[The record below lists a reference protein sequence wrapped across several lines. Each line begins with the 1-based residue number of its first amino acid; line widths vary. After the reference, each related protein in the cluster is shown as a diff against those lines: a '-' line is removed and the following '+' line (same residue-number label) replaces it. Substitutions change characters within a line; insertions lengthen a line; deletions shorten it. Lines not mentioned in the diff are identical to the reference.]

1 VTASRTRLRALV
13 TWLGLSVALAFTL
26 IVPAGYFAIAYAELN
41 HELSFSANL
50 KANRL
55 AKYIYANQQLWQYQT
70 HRLSQLI
77 EVPEADESDMRQRI
91 FDAEGKLVFEA
102 GAQPSQP
109 VATARVPLVVSGM
122 TVGTVETA
130 ASMRGLIMATV
141 LVGLLSGLLG
151 FAAFFVLRL
160 VPLRIID
167 GALAELETMQARY
180 RRLFDAS
187 PFFTIVVDRQTL
199 RLLDA
204 NETAVR
210 QYGWSREELLAMS
223 SNDFYPPEDLPAVV
237 AARERFMADPAHI
250 VPPLRH
256 RKKDGTIID
265 VEQTV
270 HPIAFRGRAA
280 LLVTANDVTARNRVL
295 KELRESEHKYQAL
308 VEALPVG
315 ILESTTDGRIV
326 TANAAWRRMFGFADD
341 EDLGKIDI
349 RTLYADP
356 GDRRAVIEGLRND
369 ATPPAAE
376 AVFRRRDGTLF
387 PVERYL
393 RTVRNAQ
400 GEIVAL
406 RGIVIDIAQRKS
418 LEAQLQQ
425 ALKME
430 AVGQLTGG
438 IAHDFNNI
446 LMVMMA
452 NVDSLEEE
460 ENLAASARRRVG
472 HIAKAIGRAT
482 DLTRSLLAFS
492 RKLPL
497 RPQSVDL
504 NALVVTIGRL
514 LRRTLGAQV
523 EIESVLDDDLWPVE
537 VDRGQFENALVN
549 LCLNARDAMPEGG
562 RLLIETVNVV
572 LDEQAVDRIA
582 GASPGAYVRLSV
594 TDTGAGI
601 PGDVLPRVFDPFF
614 TTKEVGKGTGLGL
627 SMVHGF
633 ITQSKGHIGIMSELG
648 RGTTVTIYLPRATDL
663 PADDHVVATVALP
676 RGHEEILVVEDEPRV
691 RAAMVEQLQSLG
703 YAVSHAA
710 DGSAGIAAFERARRP
725 YDLLL
730 TDVVMPGINGKK
742 LADEVTSRWPRTSV
756 LFVSGF
762 SQDNIVHDGRL
773 DPGAKL
779 LTKPFRKGDLA
790 LAVRNALDAAAVE
803 PGHASPG

>member
-1 VTASRTRLRALV
+1 
-13 TWLGLSVALAFTL
+13 
-26 IVPAGYFAIAYAELN
+26 
-41 HELSFSANL
+41 
-50 KANRL
+50 
-55 AKYIYANQQLWQYQT
+55 
-70 HRLSQLI
+70 
-77 EVPEADESDMRQRI
+77 
-91 FDAEGKLVFEA
+91 
-102 GAQPSQP
+102 
-109 VATARVPLVVSGM
+109 
-122 TVGTVETA
+122 
-130 ASMRGLIMATV
+130 
-141 LVGLLSGLLG
+141 
-151 FAAFFVLRL
+151 
-160 VPLRIID
+160 
-167 GALAELETMQARY
+167 MQARY

-199 RLLDA
+199 RLLDV
-204 NETAVR
+204 NETAIR

-223 SNDFYPPEDLPAVV
+223 SNDFYPPEDLPAVI
-237 AARERFMADPAHI
+237 AARERFMADPAHV

-270 HPIAFRGRAA
+270 HPIEYRGQPA

-326 TANAAWRRMFGFADD
+326 TANAAWRRMFGFTDD
-341 EDLGKIDI
+341 EDLGKVDVQ
-349 RTLYADP
+349 TLYAEP
-356 GDRRAVIEGLRND
+356 GDRRAVIEGLRTD

-387 PVERYL
+387 AVERYL
-393 RTVRNAQ
+393 RTVRNAE

-452 NVDSLEEE
+452 NVDALEEE

-472 HIAKAIGRAT
+472 HISKAIGRAT

-514 LRRTLGAQV
+514 LQRTLGAQV
-523 EIESVLDDDLWPVE
+523 EIESMLDDGLWPVE

-562 RLLIETVNVV
+562 RLLIETANVV
-572 LDEQAVDRIA
+572 LDETGFRA
-582 GASPGAYVRLSV
+582 GSPAPHLALTCVSPSPTPEPAYRRRYCRASSIRSSR
-594 TDTGAGI
+594 
-601 PGDVLPRVFDPFF
+601 PR
-614 TTKEVGKGTGLGL
+614 KWAR
-627 SMVHGF
+627 
-633 ITQSKGHIGIMSELG
+633 G
-648 RGTTVTIYLPRATDL
+648 RGWA
-663 PADDHVVATVALP
+663 
-676 RGHEEILVVEDEPRV
+676 
-691 RAAMVEQLQSLG
+691 
-703 YAVSHAA
+703 
-710 DGSAGIAAFERARRP
+710 
-725 YDLLL
+725 
-730 TDVVMPGINGKK
+730 
-742 LADEVTSRWPRTSV
+742 
-756 LFVSGF
+756 
-762 SQDNIVHDGRL
+762 
-773 DPGAKL
+773 
-779 LTKPFRKGDLA
+779 
-790 LAVRNALDAAAVE
+790 
-803 PGHASPG
+803 

>member
-26 IVPAGYFAIAYAELN
+26 VVPAGYFAIAYAELN

-77 EVPEADESDMRQRI
+77 EVPEADESEMRQRI

-130 ASMRGLIMATV
+130 ASMRGLIMATA

-167 GALAELETMQARY
+167 GTLAELETMQARY

-199 RLLDA
+199 RLLDV

-223 SNDFYPPEDLPAVV
+223 SNDFYPPEDLPAVM
-237 AARERFMADPAHI
+237 AARERFMADPAHV

-256 RKKDGTIID
+256 RKKNGTIID

-270 HPIAFRGRAA
+270 HPIEYRGQPA

-295 KELRESEHKYQAL
+295 HELRESEHKYQAL

-326 TANAAWRRMFGFADD
+326 TANAAWRRMFGFGDD
-341 EDLGKIDI
+341 EDLSKVDVQ
-349 RTLYADP
+349 TLYAEP
-356 GDRRAVIEGLRND
+356 GDRQAVIEGLRND
-369 ATPPAAE
+369 AAPPAAE
-376 AVFRRRDGTLF
+376 AVFRRRDGTPF

-393 RTVRNAQ
+393 STVRNAE

-418 LEAQLQQ
+418 LETQLQQ

-452 NVDSLEEE
+452 NVDALEE
-460 ENLAASARRRVG
+460 ENLASSARQRVS
-472 HIAKAIGRAT
+472 HISKAIGRAT

-514 LRRTLGAQV
+514 LRRTLGAQI
-523 EIESVLDDDLWPVE
+523 EIESVLDDGLWPVE

-562 RLLIETVNVV
+562 RLLIETANLV
-572 LDEQAVDRIA
+572 LDEQACERIA

-594 TDTGAGI
+594 TDSGTGI
-601 PGDVLPRVFDPFF
+601 PPDVLPRVFDPFF

-633 ITQSKGHIGIMSELG
+633 ITQSKGHIGIQSALG
-648 RGTTVTIYLPRATDL
+648 RGTTVTIYLPRATEQPTDEH
-663 PADDHVVATVALP
+663 AAAAAALP

-710 DGSAGIAAFERARRP
+710 DGSAGIAAFERAKRP

-773 DPGAKL
+773 DAGAKL

-790 LAVRNALDAAAVE
+790 LAVRNALDAAVVE
-803 PGHASPG
+803 PGHANPG

>member
-1 VTASRTRLRALV
+1 MTASRTRLRSLV
-13 TWLGLSVALAFTL
+13 SWLGLAVALAVTL
-26 IVPAGYFAIAYAELN
+26 VVPAGYFAVAYATLN
-41 HELSFSANL
+41 HELSFAAHL

-55 AKYIYANQQLWQYQT
+55 AKYIYTNQELWQYHT

-77 EVPEADESDMRQRI
+77 EVPEADESGMRQRI
-91 FDAEGKLVFEA
+91 VDADGKLVLETGSSPA
-102 GAQPSQP
+102 QP
-109 VATARVPLVVSGM
+109 VATVRVPLIVSGS
-122 TVGTVETA
+122 TIGSVETA
-130 ASMRGLIMATV
+130 ASLRKLLVVTG

-151 FAAFFVLRL
+151 FSTFLIVR
-160 VPLRIID
+160 RIID
-167 GALAELETMQARY
+167 RMLAELETMQVRY

-187 PFFTIVVDRQTL
+187 PFFTVVVDRETL

-204 NETAVR
+204 NEATVR
-210 QYGWSREELLAMS
+210 QYGWSREELLAMT
-223 SNDFYPPEDLPAVV
+223 SNDFYPPEDPPPAV
-237 AARERFMADPAHI
+237 AARLL
-250 VPPLRH
+250 PLRH

-265 VEQTV
+265 VEQTM
-270 HPIAFRGRAA
+270 HPIEYRGRAA
-280 LLVTANDVTARNRVL
+280 LLVTANDVTNRNRVL
-295 KELRESEHKYQAL
+295 KELRKSEQKYQAL
-308 VEALPVG
+308 IEALPVG
-315 ILESTTDGRIV
+315 ILESTADGRIV
-326 TANAAWRRMFGFADD
+326 TANAAWRRMFGFADE
-341 EDLGKIDI
+341 EDLSKVDVE
-349 RTLYADP
+349 TLYADP
-356 GDRRAVIEGLRND
+356 RDRRAVMEALRTEG
-369 ATPPAAE
+369 APPAE
-376 AVFRRRDGTLF
+376 AVFRRRDGALF
-387 PVERYL
+387 SVERYL
-393 RTVRNAQ
+393 RTVRNAD

-406 RGIVIDIAQRKS
+406 RGIVIDIGHRKS

-425 ALKME
+425 AQKME

-452 NVDSLEEE
+452 NVDALEEDRD
-460 ENLAASARRRVG
+460 LAASVRRRVG
-472 HIAKAIGRAT
+472 HISKAIGRAT

-504 NALVVTIGRL
+504 NTLVVNIGRL
-514 LRRTLGAQV
+514 LRRTLGTQI
-523 EIESVLDDDLWPVE
+523 EIESMLDDDLWPVE

-562 RLLIETVNVV
+562 RLLIETTNVV
-572 LDEQAVDRIA
+572 LDGRASDPIA
-582 GASPGAYVRLSV
+582 DAAPGAYVRLSV
-594 TDTGAGI
+594 TDTGMGI
-601 PGDVLPRVFDPFF
+601 PPEALPRVFDPFF

-633 ITQSKGHIGIMSELG
+633 IAQSKGHIAIQSELG
-648 RGTTVTIYLPRATDL
+648 RGTSVTIHLPRAADL
-663 PADDHVVATVALP
+663 PADDHAAAAALP
-676 RGHEEILVVEDEPRV
+676 RGHEKILVVEDEPRV

-710 DGSAGIAAFERARRP
+710 DGSAGIAAFETAMHP

-742 LADEVTSRWPRTSV
+742 LADEVTSRWPSTSV
-756 LFVSGF
+756 LFMSGF

-803 PGHASPG
+803 PGHAK

>member
-1 VTASRTRLRALV
+1 VTASRTKLRALV
-13 TWLGLSVALAFTL
+13 SWLGLSVALAFTL
-26 IVPAGYFAIAYAELN
+26 IVPAGYFAIAYATLD
-41 HELSFSANL
+41 HELSFAANL

-55 AKYIYANQQLWQYQT
+55 AKYIYANHELWQYQT

-77 EVPEADESDMRQRI
+77 EVPEADESEMRQRI
-91 FDAEGKLVFEA
+91 FDANGKLVFEA
-102 GAQPSQP
+102 GEPLIPP
-109 VATARVPLVVSGM
+109 VATSRVQLVVSGT
-122 TVGTVETA
+122 TVGSIETA
-130 ASMRGLIMATV
+130 ASMRKLMMATA

-151 FAAFFVLRL
+151 FSAFFVLRL

-167 GALAELETMQARY
+167 GTLAELETMHARY

-204 NETAVR
+204 NDTAVR

-223 SNDFYPPEDLPAVV
+223 SNDFYPPEDLPAVI
-237 AARERFMADPAHI
+237 AARERFMADPAHV

-270 HPIAFRGRAA
+270 HPIEYRGRPA

-326 TANAAWRRMFGFADD
+326 TANAAWRRMFGFGED
-341 EDLGKIDI
+341 EDLSTVDVQ
-349 RTLYADP
+349 TLYAEP
-356 GDRRAVIEGLRND
+356 GDRRAVIEGLRTD

-376 AVFRRRDGTLF
+376 TMFRRRDGTLF

-393 RTVRNAQ
+393 RTVRNAE
-400 GEIVAL
+400 GEIMAL
-406 RGIVIDIAQRKS
+406 RGIVIDIAHRKS

-425 ALKME
+425 AQKME

-446 LMVMMA
+446 MMVMMA
-452 NVDSLEEE
+452 NVDALEEDE
-460 ENLAASARRRVG
+460 TLAASARRRLG
-472 HIAKAIGRAT
+472 QISKAIGRAS

-497 RPQSVDL
+497 RPQNVDL
-504 NALVVTIGRL
+504 NALVVNIGRL
-514 LRRTLGAQV
+514 LRRALGTQI
-523 EIESVLDDDLWPVE
+523 EIESMLGDGLWPVE
-537 VDRGQFENALVN
+537 VDLGQFENALVN

-562 RLLIETVNVV
+562 RLLIETTNMVV
-572 LDEQAVDRIA
+572 DGRASERIA
-582 GASPGAYVRLSV
+582 DAPPGDYVRLAV
-594 TDTGAGI
+594 TDTGTGI
-601 PGDVLPRVFDPFF
+601 PPDALPRVFDPFF

-633 ITQSKGHIGIMSELG
+633 ITQSKGHIAIQSELG
-648 RGTTVTIYLPRATDL
+648 RGTTVTIHLPRATDRPDTDSL
-663 PADDHVVATVALP
+663 AVSGALP

-710 DGSAGIAAFERARRP
+710 DGSAGIAAFERAKRP

-803 PGHASPG
+803 PRYAK

>member
-1 VTASRTRLRALV
+1 VTASRTKLRALISR
-13 TWLGLSVALAFTL
+13 LGLSVALAFTL
-26 IVPAGYFAIAYAELN
+26 IVPAGYFAIAYATLD
-41 HELSFSANL
+41 HELSFAANL

-55 AKYIYANQQLWQYQT
+55 AKYIYANQELWQYQT

-102 GAQPSQP
+102 GEPLIPP
-109 VATARVPLVVSGM
+109 VATSRVRLVVSGA
-122 TVGTVETA
+122 TIGSIETA
-130 ASMRGLIMATV
+130 ASMRKLMMATA

-151 FAAFFVLRL
+151 FSAFFVLRL

-167 GALAELETMQARY
+167 GTLAELETMQARY

-210 QYGWSREELLAMS
+210 QYGWSRKELLAMT
-223 SNDFYPPEDLPAVV
+223 SNDFYPPADLPAAI
-237 AARERFMADPAHI
+237 AAREHFMADPAHV

-265 VEQTV
+265 IEQTV
-270 HPIAFRGRAA
+270 HPIEYRGRPA

-295 KELRESEHKYQAL
+295 KELRESEQKYQAL

-315 ILESTTDGRIV
+315 LLESTADGRIV

-341 EDLGKIDI
+341 EDLSNVDV

-356 GDRRAVIEGLRND
+356 RDRGAVMAALQTNG
-369 ATPPAAE
+369 TPAAE
-376 AVFRRRDGTLF
+376 AVFRRRDGMLF
-387 PVERYL
+387 PVERYV
-393 RTVRNAQ
+393 RTVRNAE

-406 RGIVIDIAQRKS
+406 RGIVIDIAHRKS

-425 ALKME
+425 AQKME

-446 LMVMMA
+446 MMVMMA
-452 NVDSLEEE
+452 NVDALEED
-460 ENLAASARRRVG
+460 ENLTASARRRVG
-472 HIAKAIGRAT
+472 HISKAIGRAT

-497 RPQSVDL
+497 TPQSVDL
-504 NALVVTIGRL
+504 NALVVDIGRL
-514 LRRTLGAQV
+514 LRRTLGTQI
-523 EIESVLDDDLWPVE
+523 EIESMLDDDLWPVE
-537 VDRGQFENALVN
+537 VDRGQFENTLVN
-549 LCLNARDAMPEGG
+549 LCVNARDAMPEGG
-562 RLLIETVNVV
+562 RLLIETANVV
-572 LDEQAVDRIA
+572 VDGR
-582 GASPGAYVRLSV
+582 ASDRVADVPPGAHVRLSV
-594 TDTGAGI
+594 TDTGTGI
-601 PGDVLPRVFDPFF
+601 PRDALPRVFDPFF

-633 ITQSKGHIGIMSELG
+633 ITQSKGHIGIQSELG
-648 RGTTVTIYLPRATDL
+648 RGTSVTIHLPRAMDQ
-663 PADDHVVATVALP
+663 PATEHVAATAALP
-676 RGHEEILVVEDEPRV
+676 RGQEEILVVEDEPRV

-710 DGSAGIAAFERARRP
+710 DGSAGIVAFETAKRP

-762 SQDNIVHDGRL
+762 SHDNIIHDGRL

-790 LAVRNALDAAAVE
+790 LAVRNALDAGAVE
-803 PGHASPG
+803 PGHAK

>member
-1 VTASRTRLRALV
+1 MTGSRTRLRALV
-13 TWLGLSVALAFTL
+13 SWLGLSVALAFTL
-26 IVPAGYFAIAYAELN
+26 IVPAGYFAIAYAALD
-41 HELSFSANL
+41 HELSFAANL

-70 HRLSQLI
+70 HRLSQLV
-77 EVPEADESDMRQRI
+77 EVPEADESQMRQRI
-91 FDAEGKLVFEA
+91 FDAEGKVVFEA
-102 GAQPSQP
+102 GAQPSAP

-122 TVGTVETA
+122 AVGSIETA
-130 ASMRGLIMATV
+130 ASMRGLMTATA
-141 LVGLLSGLLG
+141 LVGLVSGLLG
-151 FAAFFVLRL
+151 FSAFFVLRL

-167 GALAELETMQARY
+167 HALAELETMQARY

-187 PFFTIVVDRQTL
+187 PFFTIVVDRETL
-199 RLLDA
+199 RLLDV

-223 SNDFYPPEDLPAVV
+223 SNDFYPPEDLPAVI
-237 AARERFMADPAHI
+237 AARERFLADPAHV

-270 HPIAFRGRAA
+270 HPIGYRGRAA

-341 EDLGKIDI
+341 EDLGKVDI

-356 GDRRAVIEGLRND
+356 GDRRAVIEGLRGD
-369 ATPPAAE
+369 AAPPAAE

-452 NVDSLEEE
+452 NVDALEEE
-460 ENLAASARRRVG
+460 GLAASARRRVG
-472 HIAKAIGRAT
+472 HISKAIGRAT

-549 LCLNARDAMPEGG
+549 LCLNARDAMADGG

-572 LDEQAVDRIA
+572 LDEQAADRID

-594 TDTGAGI
+594 TDTGTGI
-601 PGDVLPRVFDPFF
+601 PADVLPRVFDPFF

-633 ITQSKGHIGIMSELG
+633 IIQSKGHIGIESELG
-648 RGTTVTIYLPRATDL
+648 RGTTVAIYLPRAMEQ
-663 PADDHVVATVALP
+663 PADEHVAAAAALP
-676 RGHEEILVVEDEPRV
+676 RGQEEILVVEDEPRV

-703 YAVSHAA
+703 YAVSQAA

-742 LADEVTSRWPRTSV
+742 LADEVTSRWPGTSV

-773 DPGAKL
+773 DAGAKL

-790 LAVRNALDAAAVE
+790 LAVRNALDAAPVE
-803 PGHASPG
+803 PGHAIAG

>member
-1 VTASRTRLRALV
+1 MTASRTRLRALV
-13 TWLGLSVALAFTL
+13 SWLGLSVALAFTL
-26 IVPAGYFAIAYAELN
+26 IVPAGYFAIAYATLD
-41 HELSFSANL
+41 HELSFAANL

-55 AKYIYANQQLWQYQT
+55 AKYIYANPPLWQYQSQ
-70 HRLSQLI
+70 RLSQLI
-77 EVPEADESDMRQRI
+77 EVPEADESEMRQRI
-91 FDAEGKLVFEA
+91 LDADGKLVFEA
-102 GAQPSQP
+102 GEPLMPP

-122 TVGTVETA
+122 TVGSIETA
-130 ASMRGLIMATV
+130 ASMRGLMMATA
-141 LVGLLSGLLG
+141 LVGLVSGLLG
-151 FAAFFVLRL
+151 FSAFFALRL

-167 GALAELETMQARY
+167 RALAELETMQARY

-223 SNDFYPPEDLPAVV
+223 SNDFYPPDDLPAVI
-237 AARERFMADPAHI
+237 AARERFMADPAHV

-270 HPIAFRGRAA
+270 HPIAYRGRPA

-326 TANAAWRRMFGFADD
+326 TANAAWRRMFGFGED
-341 EDLGKIDI
+341 EDLSEVDVQ
-349 RTLYADP
+349 TLYAEP
-356 GDRRAVIEGLRND
+356 GDRTAVIEGLRTN

-376 AVFRRRDGTLF
+376 TVFRRRDGTLF

-393 RTVRNAQ
+393 RTVRNAA

-452 NVDSLEEE
+452 NVDALEEE
-460 ENLAASARRRVG
+460 ENLTASARRRVG
-472 HIAKAIGRAT
+472 HISTAIGRAT

-523 EIESVLDDDLWPVE
+523 EIESVLKDDLWPVE

-549 LCLNARDAMPEGG
+549 LCLNARDAMPDGG
-562 RLLIETVNVV
+562 RLLIETANVV
-572 LDEQAVDRIA
+572 LDEQASDRIA
-582 GASPGAYVRLSV
+582 GAPPGAYVRLSV
-594 TDTGAGI
+594 TDTGTGI
-601 PGDVLPRVFDPFF
+601 PPDALPRVFDPFF

-633 ITQSKGHIGIMSELG
+633 ITQSKGHIGIESALG
-648 RGTTVTIYLPRATDL
+648 RGTTVTIYLPRAMDL
-663 PADDHVVATVALP
+663 AADEHVAAAGALP

-710 DGSAGIAAFERARRP
+710 DGSAGIAAFEQAKRP

-730 TDVVMPGINGKK
+730 TDVVMPGLNGKK

-790 LAVRNALDAAAVE
+790 LAVRNALDTAAVE
-803 PGHASPG
+803 PRYAK

>member
-1 VTASRTRLRALV
+1 MTASRVRLRALV
-13 TWLGLSVALAFTL
+13 SRLGLSVALAFTL
-26 IVPAGYFAIAYAELN
+26 IVPAGYFAIAYAALD
-41 HELSFSANL
+41 HELSFAANL

-55 AKYIYANQQLWQYQT
+55 AKYIYANQELWQYQT

-77 EVPEADESDMRQRI
+77 EVPEADESEMRQRI

-102 GAQPSQP
+102 GAPVIPP
-109 VATARVPLVVSGM
+109 VATSRVPLVVSGT
-122 TVGTVETA
+122 TVGSIETA
-130 ASMRGLIMATV
+130 ASMRKLMMATA

-151 FAAFFVLRL
+151 FSAFFVLRL

-167 GALAELETMQARY
+167 GTLAELETMQARY

-187 PFFTIVVDRQTL
+187 PFFTIVVDRRTL

-210 QYGWSREELLAMS
+210 RYGWSREELLAMT
-223 SNDFYPPEDLPAVV
+223 SNDFYPPEDRPAVI
-237 AARERFMADPAHI
+237 AARERFMADPAHV

-270 HPIAFRGRAA
+270 HPIEYRGRPA
-280 LLVTANDVTARNRVL
+280 LLVTANDVTSRNRIM
-295 KELRESEHKYQAL
+295 KELRESEQKYQAL

-315 ILESTTDGRIV
+315 ILESTADGRIV

-341 EDLGKIDI
+341 EDLSKVDVQ
-349 RTLYADP
+349 TLYADP
-356 GDRRAVIEGLRND
+356 GDRAAVMEALRTNG
-369 ATPPAAE
+369 TPPAAE

-393 RTVRNAQ
+393 RTVRNAE

-406 RGIVIDIAQRKS
+406 RGIVIDIAHRKS

-425 ALKME
+425 AQKME

-452 NVDSLEEE
+452 NVDALDEDED
-460 ENLAASARRRVG
+460 LTASARRRVG
-472 HIAKAIGRAT
+472 HISKAIGRAT

-504 NALVVTIGRL
+504 NALVVNIGRL
-514 LRRTLGAQV
+514 LRRTLGTQI

-562 RLLIETVNVV
+562 RLLIETANVV
-572 LDEQAVDRIA
+572 VDGQASDRIA
-582 GASPGAYVRLSV
+582 DVVPGAYVRLSV
-594 TDTGAGI
+594 ADTGTGI
-601 PGDVLPRVFDPFF
+601 PPDALPRVFDPFF

-633 ITQSKGHIGIMSELG
+633 ITQSKGHIGIQSELG
-648 RGTTVTIYLPRATDL
+648 RGTTVTIYLPRAMDQ
-663 PADDHVVATVALP
+663 PAAEHVAAAAALP

-703 YAVSHAA
+703 YRVSHAA
-710 DGSAGIAAFERARRP
+710 DGSAGIAAFERAKRP

-742 LADEVTSRWPRTSV
+742 LADEVTARWPATSV

-803 PGHASPG
+803 PGHAK

>member
-1 VTASRTRLRALV
+1 VTASRTKLRALV
-13 TWLGLSVALAFTL
+13 SWLGLSVALVFTL
-26 IVPAGYFAIAYAELN
+26 IVPAGYFAIAYATLD
-41 HELSFSANL
+41 HELSFAANL

-55 AKYIYANQQLWQYQT
+55 AKYIYANQELWQYQT

-77 EVPEADESDMRQRI
+77 EVPEADESEMRQRI
-91 FDAEGKLVFEA
+91 FDANGKLVFEA
-102 GAQPSQP
+102 GEPLIPP
-109 VATARVPLVVSGM
+109 VTTSSVRLVVSGT
-122 TVGTVETA
+122 TVGSIETA
-130 ASMRGLIMATV
+130 ASMRKLMMATAF
-141 LVGLLSGLLG
+141 VGLLSGLLG
-151 FAAFFVLRL
+151 FSAFFVLRL

-204 NETAVR
+204 NDTAVR

-223 SNDFYPPEDLPAVV
+223 SNDFYPPEDLPAVI
-237 AARERFMADPAHI
+237 AARERFMADPAHV

-270 HPIAFRGRAA
+270 HPIEYRGRPA
-280 LLVTANDVTARNRVL
+280 LLVTAYDVTARNRVL
-295 KELRESEHKYQAL
+295 KELRESEQKYQAL

-315 ILESTTDGRIV
+315 ILESTADGHIV
-326 TANAAWRRMFGFADD
+326 TANVAWRRMFGFADD
-341 EDLGKIDI
+341 EDLSKVDVQA
-349 RTLYADP
+349 LYADP
-356 GDRRAVIEGLRND
+356 RDRGAVMEALRTSG
-369 ATPPAAE
+369 APPAAE

-393 RTVRNAQ
+393 RTVRNAE

-406 RGIVIDIAQRKS
+406 RGIVIDIAHRKS

-425 ALKME
+425 AQKME

-446 LMVMMA
+446 MMVMMA
-452 NVDSLEEE
+452 NVDALEEDE
-460 ENLAASARRRVG
+460 KLTESARRRVG
-472 HIAKAIGRAT
+472 HISKAIGRAT

-497 RPQSVDL
+497 APHRVDL
-504 NALVVTIGRL
+504 NALVVDIGRL
-514 LRRTLGAQV
+514 LRRTLGTQI
-523 EIESVLDDDLWPVE
+523 EIESMLHDDLWPVE

-549 LCLNARDAMPEGG
+549 LCVNARDAMPQGG
-562 RLLIETVNVV
+562 RLLIETANVV
-572 LDEQAVDRIA
+572 VDGR
-582 GASPGAYVRLSV
+582 ASDRVTDVPPGAYVRLSV
-594 TDTGAGI
+594 TDTGTGI
-601 PGDVLPRVFDPFF
+601 PRDTLPRVFDPFF

-633 ITQSKGHIGIMSELG
+633 ITQSKGHIGIQSELG
-648 RGTTVTIYLPRATDL
+648 RGTSVTIHLPRAMGP
-663 PADDHVVATVALP
+663 PAAEHVAAAAALP

-710 DGSAGIAAFERARRP
+710 DGSAGIVAFETAKRP

-742 LADEVTSRWPRTSV
+742 LADEVTARWPRTSV
-756 LFVSGF
+756 LFMSGF
-762 SQDNIVHDGRL
+762 SHDNIAHDGRL
-773 DPGAKL
+773 DPGATL

-790 LAVRNALDAAAVE
+790 LAVRNVLDAAAVKQ
-803 PGHASPG
+803 AK